1 MPTLTCQRPSRP
13 LRALVLACAA
23 ALLALALAPAAA
35 GAADSDAA
43 GGGQEQT
50 LRRYAKDT
58 WASFVAMVDDGSGL
72 PADRLERDG
81 SRSVQTST
89 TNIGAYMWSTLVA
102 ERLGFIGHREVTG
115 RLSKTIATLERME
128 RYQPGGQYYNWYDHR
143 SGAKLTTWPPTGEPL
158 TPILSSVDNGWLA
171 TGLQLVRRGVPELA
185 GRAGALFDSMDF
197 GFYYRP
203 EVNRILFH
211 YAPDTG
217 DAPCCYDTIV
227 SESRI
232 ASYLGIAKG
241 EIPQRHY
248 FGQWRS
254 FPDSCDWSW
263 QETRPLGFHRTY
275 FGQDVFDGAYPYNDT
290 RITPAWG
297 GSMFEALMPTLFVPE
312 EVWAGGSWRVNHPL
326 WVRAQIDHGL
336 REAGYGYWGF
346 SPANIPEG
354 GYTAYGVDALGMD
367 PGGYPSNN
375 DRTLVDRGFAGCPG
389 REPVPDP
396 PPSAYTNGVV
406 SAHAA
411 FLALRWAPA
420 QTVENLRRLERDF
433 DVYTKWGFL
442 DSVNVDSGV
451 VSDAYL
457 SLDQGMIMGAIGN
470 ALAGDFLRR
479 LFVTDRVERALRPP
493 MGVEEFNASPRGCTV
508 RGTDGDDRLTGTPG
522 DDVICGEGG
531 DDVVNG
537 AGGRDVVYG
546 DGGDDRLAGGDGG
559 DTVYGGDGDD
569 RLAGGDG
576 EDVLSGGPGD
586 DTLAGGRGADH
597 HEGGTGDNRCPDLGG
612 GDTANACGA
621 AAASSA

>member
-1 MPTLTCQRPSRP
+1 MATARL
-13 LRALVLACAA
+13 LRALVPTLAVV
-23 ALLALALAPAAA
+23 LLTGVFAPAAPAEPAQPA
-35 GAADSDAA
+35 GA
-43 GGGQEQT
+43 QERT
-50 LRRYAKDT
+50 LRRYANDT
-58 WASFVAMVDDGSGL
+58 WASFVAMVDDASGL
-72 PADRLERDG
+72 PADKLLRDG
-81 SRSVQTST
+81 GRSVQTST

-102 ERLGFIGHREVTG
+102 ERLGLIGHREVVA
-115 RLSKTIATLERME
+115 RLSTTISTLERME

-143 SGAKLTTWPPTGEPL
+143 SGAKLTVWPPTGEPL

-171 TGLQLVRRGVPELA
+171 TGLQLVRRGVPELSQ
-185 GRAGALFDSMDF
+185 RAGALFDGMDF

-263 QETRPLGFHRTY
+263 QETRPVGFHRTY
-275 FGQDVFDGAYPYNDT
+275 FGQDVFDGAYEYNGT
-290 RITPAWG
+290 RVTPAWG

-312 EVWAGGSWRVNHPL
+312 EAWAGGSWRANHPL
-326 WVRAQIDHGL
+326 WVQAQINHGL

-354 GYTAYGVDALGMD
+354 GYAAYGVDAIGMD
-367 PGGYPSNN
+367 PSGYPSNN
-375 DRTLVDRGFAGCPG
+375 DRTLVDHGFAGCPG
-389 REPVPDP
+389 RDPVPDP

-420 QTVENLRRLERDF
+420 QTLANLARLERDF
-433 DVYTKWGFL
+433 DVYTRWGFL
-442 DSVNVDSGV
+442 DSVNIDTGV
-451 VSDAYL
+451 VSDSYL
-457 SLDQGMIMGAIGN
+457 ALDQGMIMGAIGN
-470 ALAGDFLRR
+470 ALAGDVLRR
-479 LFVTDRVERALRPP
+479 LFVTDRIERALRPP
-493 MGVEEFNASPRGCTV
+493 MGVEEFNASPRGCTI
-508 RGTDGDDRLTGTPG
+508 RGSAGDDRLVGTHG

-531 DDVVNG
+531 DDVIDG
-537 AGGRDVVYG
+537 GGGRDVAFG
-546 DGGDDRLAGGDGG
+546 DGGDDLVAGGDGG
-559 DTVYGGDGDD
+559 DTLYGGDGDD

-576 EDVLSGGPGD
+576 FDVLSGGPGD
-586 DTLAGGRGADH
+586 DRLTGGPGPDH
-597 HEGGTGDNRCPDLGG
+597 HEGGTGDNRCPGLTGE
-612 GDTANACGA
+612 DTSNAC
-621 AAASSA
+621 